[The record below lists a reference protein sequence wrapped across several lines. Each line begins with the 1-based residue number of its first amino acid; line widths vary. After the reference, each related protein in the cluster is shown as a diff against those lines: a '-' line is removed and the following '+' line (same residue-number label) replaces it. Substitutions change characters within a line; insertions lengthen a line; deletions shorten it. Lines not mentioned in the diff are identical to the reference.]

1 MPKKKRR
8 EVLET
13 LTLDQL
19 IFLKKHWGFWARP
32 DQLPPEGDWL
42 IWLLLGGRGAGKT
55 RAGAEWVRSKVEG
68 PTPLQKGKYRHIALV
83 GETIL
88 SVREVMIEGPSG
100 LRAIAPEET
109 RPTYIAS
116 RQLLVW
122 PNGAQAK
129 IFSAEKPDG
138 LRGPQFDLAWCD
150 ELAKWRYDKQC
161 WDMLQFALRLGR
173 KPQQVVTTTPRPTA
187 LLKTIMNNP
196 RCHMTRSST
205 HANKAHL
212 APGFVE
218 ELMRAYEGSRLG
230 RQEIDAEIVEEVVG
244 ALWTPEMIGAN
255 RLNSHPPLKR
265 LVVAVDPPASTG
277 PLADACGICVAG
289 KDDDGHAYILEDGTV
304 KGLSPAGWGRRVWI
318 NSEATL
324 YVMHT
329 NGWQS
334 ITNSGGATGQGD
346 LIGSNGLDL
355 HVEEIDHIVTT
366 GMYNDTALNIPSKST
381 VLAITGR
388 VLTPLGGSRTW
399 KLGVVGGE
407 DRYGNQIG
415 YQKDS
420 TVVGVSS
427 SPVTY
432 YADTPIRLTAVS
444 GQFSDG
450 KIRLKLYVMKFAL
463 PEKDLG

>member
-122 PNGAQAK
+122 PNGAQAQ

-255 RLNSHPPLKR
+255 RLNSHPPLTR

-289 KDDDGHAYILEDGTV
+289 KDDNGHAYILEDGTV
-304 KGLSPAGWGRRVWI
+304 KGLSPAGWGRRVVD
-318 NSEATL
+318 L
-324 YVMHT
+324 YNRYKADRVVAEV
-329 NGWQS
+329 NQG
-334 ITNSGGATGQGD
+334 GD
-346 LIGSNGLDL
+346 LVREVVMQQGPDISYKAVRATRGKLVRAEPVAAL
-355 HVEEIDHIVTT
+355 YER
-366 GMYNDTALNIPSKST
+366 GM
-381 VLAITGR
+381 VHH
-388 VLTPLGGSRTW
+388 
-399 KLGVVGGE
+399 
-407 DRYGNQIG
+407 
-415 YQKDS
+415 
-420 TVVGVSS
+420 VGV
-427 SPVTY
+427 
-432 YADTPIRLTAVS
+432 
-444 GQFSDG
+444 F
-450 KIRLKLYVMKFAL
+450 
-463 PEKDLG
+463 KDLENQLCQYNGQQASPDRMDALVWALTDLMIGARLHAAPQLRQI

>member
-19 IFLKKHWGFWARP
+19 NFLKKHWAFWARP

-68 PTPLQKGKYRHIALV
+68 PTPLQKGKYQHIALV

-122 PNGAQAK
+122 PNGAQAQ

-218 ELMRAYEGSRLG
+218 ELMRVYEGSRLG
-230 RQEIDAEIVEEVVG
+230 RQEIDAEIVEDVVG
-244 ALWTPEMIGAN
+244 ALWTPEMIGAY
-255 RLNSHPPLKR
+255 RLNSHPPLTR

-289 KDDDGHAYILEDGTV
+289 KDGDGHAYILEDGTV
-304 KGLSPAGWGRRVWI
+304 KGLSPAGWGKRVV
-318 NSEATL
+318 EL
-324 YVMHT
+324 YNKYQADRVVAEV
-329 NGWQS
+329 NQG
-334 ITNSGGATGQGD
+334 GD
-346 LIGSNGLDL
+346 LVREVVMQQGP
-355 HVEEIDHIVTT
+355 EISYRAVRATRGKLVRAEPVAALYER
-366 GMYNDTALNIPSKST
+366 GMIHH
-381 VLAITGR
+381 
-388 VLTPLGGSRTW
+388 
-399 KLGVVGGE
+399 
-407 DRYGNQIG
+407 
-415 YQKDS
+415 
-420 TVVGVSS
+420 VGVFKDLENQLCQYNGQQA
-427 SPVTY
+427 SPDRMDALVW
-432 YADTPIRLTAVS
+432 ALTDLLIGARS
-444 GQFSDG
+444 H
-450 KIRLKLYVMKFAL
+450 AL
-463 PEKDLG
+463 PQLRQI